1 MATIKKSYSIG
12 EAAKITLL
20 STRML
25 DYLCRMKIV
34 IPTASRKRGRGYERM
49 FSFGDLLQLRT
60 IHDLLKSGISVTRLK
75 DSLKRARRGYK
86 AINENTPLIKRYFII
101 HDDTAYFISDDV
113 ILDLFKNPDQFAF
126 SFVIDVETTRKTV
139 RNEIEKLPVLRTASR
154 SPKRQSTRP
163 APAAP
168 H

>member
-1 MATIKKSYSIG
+1 MATIKRSFTIA

-20 STRML
+20 SVRML

-34 IPTASRKRGRGYERM
+34 IPTASRKRGRGRERL

-75 DSLKRARRGYK
+75 NDLKSARRNYK
-86 AINENTPLIKRYFII
+86 TIGATTPLDKRYFII
-101 HDDTAYFISDDV
+101 HGDNAYFISDDS

-126 SFVIDVETTRKTV
+126 SFVIDVEKTRKDIKH
-139 RNEIEKLPVLRTASR
+139 EIEKAF
-154 SPKRQSTRP
+154 P
-163 APAAP
+163 A
-168 H
+168 